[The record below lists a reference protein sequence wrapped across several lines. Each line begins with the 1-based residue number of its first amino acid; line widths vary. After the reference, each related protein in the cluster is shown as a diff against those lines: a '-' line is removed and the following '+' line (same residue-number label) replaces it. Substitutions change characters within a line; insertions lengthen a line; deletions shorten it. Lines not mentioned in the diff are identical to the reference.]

1 MKPTWTI
8 RWLIGGMVMG
18 VLLFSTTFSSQAEEI
33 TSLKI
38 ERMNAQEEMGSAI
51 MESSRL
57 AWKRGLAQERLG
69 QIIRDAGREGKLD
82 QPLLGK
88 GIAEAAHLKWQ
99 AGAAEEAVGSAI
111 VKISMIVSKEAAITG
126 KEAIQERLGAM
137 IQAGAQR
144 EWAAPEGAKSFTA
157 AKAAAL
163 QEEEGRTIQKTARL
177 RWAEGVMADTVQAA
191 LGSLPFET
199 ATIPIEALSVI
210 RTSVGFEP
218 EENLRRALTLL
229 EEERGAPFTEILP
242 APVAISAAGPVTY
255 TVAGREKGLGA
266 FASLFGFAWAMAMF
280 SWALTDPDRARIVM
294 KKVEEAA
301 EVAFLKA
308 A

>member
-1 MKPTWTI
+1 
-8 RWLIGGMVMG
+8 MVIW
-18 VLLFSTTFSSQAEEI
+18 VLLFSTTFSSEAEEI
-33 TSLKI
+33 KFLKI
-38 ERMNAQEEMGSAI
+38 EQMNAQEEMGSAI

-69 QIIRDAGREGKLD
+69 QIIRDAGPQGKFD

-111 VKISMIVSKEAAITG
+111 VKASMIVSKKAAITG

-137 IQAGAQR
+137 IQAKAQR
-144 EWAAPEGAKSFTA
+144 EWAASEEAKSFA
-157 AKAAAL
+157 AARAAAL
-163 QEEEGRTIQKTARL
+163 QDEEGRTIQKTAQL

-191 LGSLPFET
+191 LGSLPSET
-199 ATIPIEALSVI
+199 APATSEALSVI
-210 RTSVGFEP
+210 RTNVGFGP
-218 EENLRRALTLL
+218 EENLRLAWLLL
-229 EEERGAPFTEILP
+229 EEEKGAPLTEILP
-242 APVAISAAGPVTY
+242 APVVIGAAGPVTY
-255 TVAGREKGLGA
+255 TVVGWEKGLGT

-280 SWALTDPDRARIVM
+280 SWALTDPDRARIVRTRIVM
-294 KKVEEAA
+294 EKVEKPAG
-301 EVAFLKA
+301 VTFLKA